1 MQFTAPIFYLDEAE
15 GYVEVGV
22 MRMGSRKGQC
32 SVHYCTADGSAKEG
46 DVSTITR
53 VYKRLS
59 EPSCFFLGS
68 SPRAQSGGKHVELS
82 EMTFKGSYGG
92 SKFGSSRPIFDQPSW
107 DVFRS

>member
-46 DVSTITR
+46 DVSTIIR

-59 EPSCFFLGS
+59 ELSCFSRVALVELY
-68 SPRAQSGGKHVELS
+68 PGGK
-82 EMTFKGSYGG
+82 
-92 SKFGSSRPIFDQPSW
+92 SRTLRDEIS
-107 DVFRS
+107 V